1 MSQFKTIIA
10 LSFRDY
16 SHEWKMSSCFIIALA
31 SVLAPMMILFGLKF
45 GIVNS
50 MISSLVENPI
60 NREIRPIGSGS
71 YQGDWF
77 KTMRARDDVAF
88 IIPKTRA
95 LAATIQLK
103 STQAS
108 RILST
113 ELIATAKGDPL
124 LQQLQNSPKGYYQVV
139 LSHNAAQKLKIKKG
153 DRIDASLSRQYRGKR
168 ERVHISVRVIDVADS
183 SVTSRNIAYVSLAL
197 LVASENFK
205 DGKAVDELAWDGH
218 EHDNTLRTY
227 PSFRLFVN
235 SIYQVEPLVNELQQQ
250 GIRVKSNTTE
260 IKTIQAIDKN
270 LSIIFWI
277 IALVGAIGFSLSLGA
292 SLWANVDRKKKD
304 LSVLRL
310 VGFQGGKIVL
320 FPVMQA
326 LYTGVLGWLVAVL
339 LYLITEY
346 TINTVLAP
354 ELGIDQALCFLLPE
368 HFFWALALTL
378 CSAIFAA
385 ILGGY
390 RASNIEP
397 ADGLRDI

>member
-1 MSQFKTIIA
+1 MSQFKTILS

-16 SHEWKMSSCFIIALA
+16 SHEWKMSGCFIIALA

-50 MISSLVENPI
+50 MISSLVENPT

-71 YQGDWF
+71 YRADWF
-77 KTMRARDDVAF
+77 KTMQARDDVAF

-103 STQAS
+103 SKTAS

-113 ELIATAKGDPL
+113 ELIATKQGDPL
-124 LQQLQNSPKGYYQVV
+124 LHSVEATPTGYYQVV
-139 LSHNAAQKLKIKKG
+139 LSHNAAQKLNVKTG

-168 ERVHISVRVIDVADS
+168 ERKHISVRVVAVADA
-183 SVTSRNIAYVSLAL
+183 SVSNRNIAFISLDL

-205 DGKAVDELAWDGH
+205 DGKEVPALGWDGH
-218 EHDNTLRTY
+218 KHDGVERDY
-227 PSFRLFVN
+227 PSFRLFTH
-235 SIYQVEPLVNELQQQ
+235 SIYQVEDLVNELQQQ
-250 GIRVKSNTTE
+250 GIRVKSNTSE
-260 IKTIQAIDKN
+260 IKTIQSIDKN
-270 LSIIFWI
+270 LSVIFWI
-277 IALVGAIGFSLSLGA
+277 IACVGAVGFSLSLGA

-310 VGFQGGKIVL
+310 VGFQGGKIIL
-320 FPVMQA
+320 FPVLQSF
-326 LYTGVLGWLVAVL
+326 YTGILGWLVAVL
-339 LYLITEY
+339 LYLVTE
-346 TINTVLAP
+346 TMINGVLAP
-354 ELGIDQALCFLLPE
+354 ELGIESALCFLLPE

-378 CSAIFAA
+378 CTAVFAA

-397 ADGLRDI
+397 SDGLRDI